1 MVIAFCVFCYSSAV
15 IIYGNVIEWCVLSFG
30 LKLIRFVRK
39 TFFAVPMALIVRKTY
54 FVIPIFPPSNEAM
67 LPFQD
72 SASNDLT

>member
-1 MVIAFCVFCYSSAV
+1 M
-15 IIYGNVIEWCVLSFG
+15 LSFG